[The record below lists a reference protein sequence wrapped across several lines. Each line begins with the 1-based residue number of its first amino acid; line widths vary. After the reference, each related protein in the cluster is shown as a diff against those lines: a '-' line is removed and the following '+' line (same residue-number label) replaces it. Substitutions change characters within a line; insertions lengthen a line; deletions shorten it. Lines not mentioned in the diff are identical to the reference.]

1 MEEIAILKVEETI
14 TNHYGQNDLE
24 EKVLSALENAG
35 KDINTLS
42 RDDIASFDEF
52 HFGGRAETRAL
63 ARLAELEKGMH
74 VLDVGSGV
82 GGAARTLAGEFGCQV
97 TGLDLTE
104 AFCRAAEMLT
114 NRVGLGDIVSFHQGS
129 ALDMSFEDESF
140 DAAWLQ
146 HVSMNIEDKRQLFGE
161 IQRVIRSGGRLAIHE
176 IMEGPASN
184 VRYPVFWA
192 SSESISFLE
201 QPDDIRKQLTEI
213 GYSELEWIDVTERAL
228 ELTRKRRDEAAEAV
242 SPPLGPNVIVP
253 KDVPQKVA
261 NSLKNL
267 KEGRIVVVQ
276 AVFERTG

>member
-1 MEEIAILKVEETI
+1 VEEIAVLKVEETI
-14 TNHYGQNDLE
+14 MNHYGQNDMEAKILT
-24 EKVLSALENAG
+24 ALENAG
-35 KDINTLS
+35 KNINTLT

-52 HFGGRAETRAL
+52 HFGGRAETRTL
-63 ARLAELEKGMH
+63 ARLAQLEKGMH

-104 AFCRAAEMLT
+104 AYCLAAELLT
-114 NRVGLGDIVSFHQGS
+114 NLVGLGDSVTFHQGS

-146 HVSMNIEDKRQLFGE
+146 HVSMNIEDKGQLFGG
-161 IQRVIRSGGRLAIHE
+161 IQRVTRSGGRLAIHE

-192 SSESISFLE
+192 SNESISFLE
-201 QPDDIRKQLTEI
+201 QPDIIRELLTES
-213 GYSELEWIDVTERAL
+213 GYSELEWNDVTERTL
-228 ELTRKRRDEAAEAV
+228 ELTLKRHDEAAEAGP
-242 SPPLGPNVIVP
+242 PPLGLNVIVP
-253 KDVPQKVA
+253 NDVPQKVA

-267 KEGRIVVVQ
+267 EEGRIVVVQ